1 MVHLKFATYVILIPM
16 NTLSDMLHVW
26 NMYQHLPQKS
36 PSFVG
41 KNIYQHHGSHLSLVI
56 KQGVLENEPISS
68 RIFPAIKLHWCW
80 IFLLMFEHQRVNP
93 DVFIAIEIPVRSYNF
108 PIKPMK
114 PHEIPFSSLF
124 ISLFNIPIPKPKN
137 KRQRRVPPFGTRW
150 EAVLEFDHES
160 ILFGPWSPSEQ
171 ALSHGRFPKSLGP
184 MVPLKIDGLKW
195 ILLPKCEP
203 WCWYIYRQHWVIL
216 FG

>member
-16 NTLSDMLHVW
+16 NTLSDMLYVW
-26 NMYQHLPQKS
+26 NMYQHLPQQS

-41 KNIYQHHGSHLSLVI
+41 KNIYQHHGSHLGLVI

-68 RIFPAIKLHWCW
+68 RIFPAMLHWCW

-114 PHEIPFSSLF
+114 SHEIPFSSLF
-124 ISLFNIPIPKPKN
+124 ISLFISPCQSPKKN
-137 KRQRRVPPFGTRW
+137 AVPPRPAIW
-150 EAVLEFDHES
+150 NEVEAVLEFDHES

-171 ALSHGRFPKSLGP
+171 ALSHGGFLSRW
-184 MVPLKIDGLKW
+184 VQWWCPLKSM
-195 ILLPKCEP
+195 
-203 WCWYIYRQHWVIL
+203 V
-216 FG
+216 